1 MNSPARFAAV
11 LKRENMR
18 ILTLAFLLWTLLS
31 LIPVSSSGQT
41 DFGFL
46 EERERIFFIDYAA
59 FREETGEKFRF
70 ELYYEILTHALS
82 FVKEGEKFKASYEIQ
97 VVISNKINKQVSGTS
112 LEEDY
117 VVDTYE
123 ETRSPLDYLIN
134 QLNLSLYSGRY
145 KLRVKLIDQNSG
157 AALELEEDVKI
168 PSRIQKKVVLSDI
181 EFIRR
186 LSDSTGDS
194 RFDKLGKTVI
204 PSVSRSYGD
213 TEPMLMF
220 FFEAYGGPPTPEDY
234 LLKYEI
240 RHLNQAFSHEETTRV
255 MLGSEVYHVFDSLWL
270 DGFPSGDYSLKI
282 ALLQRDQ
289 EKAKIER
296 TFRINWS
303 FVNQLKNEYMTAI
316 EQLRY
321 VASSDE
327 IKELKDVPEDER
339 LQKWLE
345 FWKSKDPTPGT
356 PENELKD
363 EYLRRL
369 AYVNQNF
376 TLPTKEGWETDMGM
390 IYMIYGHPDEVEKHP
405 FDRDVR
411 AFQRW
416 YYYQKNL
423 MFLFVDRGD
432 GEYELQPPYD
442 GKYQYYRR

>member
-1 MNSPARFAAV
+1 M
-11 LKRENMR
+11 KT
-18 ILTLAFLLWTLLS
+18 LTLSFLLCALLS
-31 LIPVSSSGQT
+31 LLPVSSPGQT

-46 EERERIFFIDYAA
+46 EEREQVFFVDYAS

-123 ETRSPLDYLIN
+123 ETRSPQDYLIN
-134 QLNLSLYSGRY
+134 QLALSLYSGRY

-168 PSRIQKKVVLSDI
+168 PSRVQKKIVFSDI

-186 LSDSTGDS
+186 LSDSTEESKFG
-194 RFDKLGKTVI
+194 KGGKTVI

-213 TEPMLMF
+213 AEPILMF
-220 FFEAYGGPPTPEDY
+220 YYQIYGGPETPEPY
-234 LLKYEI
+234 LLSYEI
-240 RHLNQAFSHEETTRV
+240 HHLNQSFSRQETTTV
-255 MLGSEVYHVFDSLWL
+255 ILGPEAYSVFDSVWL
-270 DGFPSGDYSLKI
+270 DGFPSGSYSLKI

-296 TFRINWS
+296 TFRTNWS
-303 FVNQLKNEYMTAI
+303 FVNQLKNEYLTAI

-327 IKELKDVPEDER
+327 LKELKSVAEEER

-369 AYVNQNF
+369 SYVNQNF
-376 TLPTKEGWETDMGM
+376 ALPTKEGWETDMGM
-390 IYMIYGHPDEVEKHP
+390 IYMIYGHPDEVDKHP

-411 AFQRW
+411 AFQKW

-423 MFLFVDRGD
+423 EFLFVDRGD